1 MAFTV
6 FLIMLL
12 FGIVLIVVGNY
23 MMKTPSRGDDWIGG
37 CIGGVLVIAGVSS
50 IIISAVG
57 MVATFGRLM
66 G

>member
-6 FLIMLL
+6 FVLLFL
-12 FGIVLIVVGNY
+12 FGIVLIVVGDY
-23 MMKTPSRGDDWIGG
+23 MMQTPSRGDDWIGG
-37 CIGGVLVIAGVSS
+37 CIGGVLVTVGVSS
-50 IIISAVG
+50 VIISAIG